1 MSPPSS
7 APVAR
12 AGALWALQLT
22 MLLAAALAIYLGG
35 SHVLLTHGSGA
46 FESICSISIG
56 FDCDAVNTS
65 DWSEIGGVPISF
77 YALPLHG
84 MVFWLAWIGR
94 RGDERGRR
102 ARGGAVVL
110 LGGAVAFSAFLLYVM
125 VAQVGSLCL
134 FCLALDALHLVGLGL
149 ALSPPGGRRPALPEG
164 LDVFACFASIVL
176 LAGTSFQLS
185 LIYGEKLD
193 REAAA
198 AVMGTPDILAETDVR
213 TERKDGRVVT
223 LPQKRWDVPI
233 DRFDPFTGPRRADVT
248 VVTFADFECTYCKRL
263 EHALAPLRER
273 YADRVRF
280 VSKHYPLDQACN
292 SHVKKQRHPD
302 ACLAATASICA
313 QDQGAWR
320 EFHDMLFRNQ
330 KRLKR
335 EDLRFYAEQ
344 LGMEMERFDGCLDG
358 NGAAEQLREDISHG
372 AYLELSGTPRTY
384 VNGRLFKGAVSEAM
398 LEAAIQLEL
407 GEREAA
413 EDGRVRMERT
423 VVVEPGLP
431 VGPVDMVRIEQ
442 GELGFWIDAVESSV
456 DDQGRAVAQSGAVP
470 PNVDWN
476 AAGAACAAAGKR
488 LCTAA
493 EWTTACQGAEA
504 LDDDGDGSVIG
515 DFIEGREYPY
525 GRSWRSSHCHDS
537 GDRDKGAALPTGIRG
552 GCRTPEGVFDLTGNV
567 QEWVGASE
575 AEAVLLGGAWYY
587 EEKASCG
594 RAYDTF
600 GAGFANRTTGFRCC
614 ADAAVAAPE
623 EAPLRKGQALV
634 AEGSQ
639 LPVFEGPALGGGLT
653 GSAALEGR
661 VAVVNFW
668 ASWCGPCRKELP
680 ALAGLSK
687 RNPELAV
694 LAINVDRD
702 VAAAERFLGGQA
714 PPFPVLLDPQSK
726 EAGRF
731 DVVSMP
737 TTFLVD
743 PEGRV
748 VLRHEGWSEEAFAD
762 LEAQIIALQ
771 GAGD

>member
-1 MSPPSS
+1 MAPPPP
-7 APVAR
+7 APVPR
-12 AGALWALQLT
+12 AGALWALQLV
-22 MLLAAALAIYLGG
+22 MLLAAALAIYLGA

-46 FESICSISIG
+46 FESICSISSG

-65 DWSEIGGVPISF
+65 DWSELGGVPISF

-102 ARGGAVVL
+102 ARGAAVVM
-110 LGGAVAFSAFLLYVM
+110 LGLALAASLFLLYVM

-134 FCLALDALHLVGLGL
+134 FCLGLDALHLLGLGL
-149 ALSPPGGRRPALPEG
+149 ALAPPGGRRPALPEG
-164 LDVFACFASIVL
+164 LDAFACFASIVL

-193 REAAA
+193 RAAA
-198 AVMGTPDILAETDVR
+198 EAVMGAPDMPADAEVR

-263 EHALAPLRER
+263 EHALAPLRDR
-273 YADRVRF
+273 YDDRVRF

-302 ACLAATASICA
+302 ACLAAAASICA
-313 QDQGAWR
+313 QDQGTWR
-320 EFHDMLFRNQ
+320 AYHDMLFRNQ

-335 EDLRFYAEQ
+335 DDLRFYADQ
-344 LGMEMERFDGCLDG
+344 LGMDLERFEGCLDG

-407 GEREAA
+407 GEVEAA
-413 EDGRVRMERT
+413 ADGRVRTERT

-431 VGPVDMVRIEQ
+431 EGPAAMVQIQ
-442 GELGFWIDAVESSV
+442 HGDLAFWIDAVESSV
-456 DDQGRAVAQSGAVP
+456 DEEGRAVSHVGAVP
-470 PNVDWN
+470 PNLDWG
-476 AAGAACAAAGKR
+476 AAGRACAAAGKR

-504 LDDDGDGSVIG
+504 KDDDGDGSVIG

-525 GRSWRSSHCHDS
+525 GSAWQGSHCHDTA
-537 GDRDKGAALPTGIRG
+537 DRDKGAALPTGIRG

-567 QEWVGASE
+567 QEWVGATE
-575 AEAVLLGGAWYY
+575 GEAVLLGGAWYY

-614 ADAAVAAPE
+614 ADADIAAPE
-623 EAPLRKGQALV
+623 SAPLAAGRTLVEVGSAL
-634 AEGSQ
+634 
-639 LPVFEGPALGGGLT
+639 PDFEGEALGGGRT
-653 GSAALEGR
+653 GSAAIVGR

-680 ALAGLSK
+680 ALAGLA
-687 RNPELAV
+687 RDNPDLAV

-702 VAAAERFLGGQA
+702 TASAERFLGGQA
-714 PPFPVLLDPQSK
+714 PPFPVMLDPQSVQ
-726 EAGRF
+726 AGRF
-731 DVVSMP
+731 DVISMP
-737 TTFLVD
+737 TTLLVD
-743 PEGRV
+743 ASGEV

-762 LEAQIIALQ
+762 LKARIAALQ
-771 GAGD
+771 GAGG